1 MKLFM
6 PTIAGLLFA
15 GGAVLSSGATAE
27 ETTPQ
32 RIVSAGGDLTEIV
45 YALGAQDRLV
55 GVDSTSVY
63 PAEATGK
70 AQVGYVRRISPE
82 GVLSLEPDLV
92 LGAYDMGPPAA
103 LDQLR
108 AAGVAVAL
116 APDQETVDGVPAKIR
131 FVGQAIGLS
140 KQADALAA
148 EVRSAMVAEIEK
160 AQAWKGERPKVLF
173 VLTMGESGLT
183 VGGAGS
189 SAESI
194 IEMAGGI
201 NAAKSI
207 EGYKPM
213 TREAVLAAQPD
224 VVLMMQRGAD
234 QHGGTDKVLE
244 RPEFA
249 LTPAGK
255 NKRAIIMD
263 GMLLLGFGPRTP
275 QAIAEL
281 GEALR
286 KNGQ

>member
-15 GGAVLSSGATAE
+15 GGAVLSTGATAE
-27 ETTPQ
+27 EASPQ
-32 RIVSAGGDLTEIV
+32 RIVSAGGDLTEII

-70 AQVGYVRRISPE
+70 AQIGYVRRISPE

-131 FVGQAIGLS
+131 FVGQAIGLTE
-140 KQADALAA
+140 KADALAA

-160 AQAWKGERPKVLF
+160 AQAWTGERPKVLF

-201 NAAKSI
+201 NAATAI

-286 KNGQ
+286 NNGQ